1 MIDSLS
7 QGISNSLP
15 KSHSKD
21 HVINL
26 LNLGAKITFAS
37 TKTTI
42 MFNGLE
48 YYSLEMQ
55 LNENNF
61 YIQAF
66 ESEAEELYNLVMA
79 LNHEKCQFYSD
90 KQHEGV

>member
-1 MIDSLS
+1 MIDSSS
-7 QGISNSLP
+7 QDFSNTLP
-15 KSHSKD
+15 KSPSKD

-55 LNENNF
+55 LNEKNF

-66 ESEAEELYNLVMA
+66 ESEAEELYNLVMS
-79 LNHEKCQFYSD
+79 LNHGKSQFYSD
-90 KQHEGV
+90 KPHEGV